1 MDAFKRHKWK
11 FAPRITTVSKLL
23 DSDALFHPRC
33 PEGTGK
39 GVLRTRI
46 PPGEREQ
53 LLSPPDEFTFNSEVN
68 KPQLPETN

>member
-11 FAPRITTVSKLL
+11 FAPRIATVSKLL
-23 DSDALFHPRC
+23 DSDAL
-33 PEGTGK
+33 
-39 GVLRTRI
+39 LQRI

-53 LLSPPDEFTFNSEVN
+53 LMLPPDEFTFNSEVN